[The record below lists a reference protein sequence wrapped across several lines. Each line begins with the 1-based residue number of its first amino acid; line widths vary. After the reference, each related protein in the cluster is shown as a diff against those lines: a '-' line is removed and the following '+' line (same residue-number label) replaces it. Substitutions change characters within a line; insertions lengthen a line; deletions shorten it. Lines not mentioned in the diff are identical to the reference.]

1 MQASRRPRWPMVVGW
16 HALVK
21 AALRAPPVAA
31 SALTRTWHPT
41 FVATHEFDGGVRL
54 IQQQMPC
61 QVFSWRQIYSV
72 SDSRSHLRQAALK
85 GAEDALRPAPGFRRK
100 GRDQLDAEPDQGA
113 VDLRGIVPVDP
124 A

>member
-31 SALTRTWHPT
+31 SALTRTCHPT

-54 IQQQMPC
+54 IQRQMPC
-61 QVFSWRQIYSV
+61 QVFSWRQIYAV
-72 SDSRSHLRQAALK
+72 SDSRSQPDSRGPSEPSGTFPVQLRKVLC
-85 GAEDALRPAPGFRRK
+85 GCWYY
-100 GRDQLDAEPDQGA
+100 
-113 VDLRGIVPVDP
+113 
-124 A
+124 

>member
-31 SALTRTWHPT
+31 SALTRTCHPT

-54 IQQQMPC
+54 IQRQMPC
-61 QVFSWRQIYSV
+61 QVFSWRQIYAV
-72 SDSRSHLRQAALK
+72 SDSRSHPGVTGLRQPLLPASAAALV
-85 GAEDALRPAPGFRRK
+85 GRAGEPGVTRHGPAR
-100 GRDQLDAEPDQGA
+100 
-113 VDLRGIVPVDP
+113 VRGP
-124 A
+124 

>member
-31 SALTRTWHPT
+31 SALTRTCHPT

-54 IQQQMPC
+54 IQRQMPC
-61 QVFSWRQIYSV
+61 QVFSWRQIYAV
-72 SDSRSHLRQAALK
+72 SDSRSHLVHSADQACLPGEGSFCLAGERLCALTIR
-85 GAEDALRPAPGFRRK
+85 GEPAFRR
-100 GRDQLDAEPDQGA
+100 EPRA
-113 VDLRGIVPVDP
+113 ATL
-124 A
+124 

>member
-31 SALTRTWHPT
+31 SALTRTCHPT

-54 IQQQMPC
+54 IQRQMPC
-61 QVFSWRQIYSV
+61 QVFSWRQIYAV
-72 SDSRSHLRQAALK
+72 SDSRSQWVKATSVGARLAAS
-85 GAEDALRPAPGFRRK
+85 A
-100 GRDQLDAEPDQGA
+100 A
-113 VDLRGIVPVDP
+113 VLAGH
-124 A
+124 AM